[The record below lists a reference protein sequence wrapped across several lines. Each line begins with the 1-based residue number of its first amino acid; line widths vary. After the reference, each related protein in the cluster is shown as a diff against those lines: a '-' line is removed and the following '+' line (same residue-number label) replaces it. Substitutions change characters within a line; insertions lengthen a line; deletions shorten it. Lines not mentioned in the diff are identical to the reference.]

1 MLKINI
7 AGVVSGLITLYLA
20 ILGGSWWV
28 AIGGA
33 GGESF
38 HAFISPFTFDVSI
51 LGNPV
56 YVPIV
61 DWLILASRIAFL
73 LAGLEIIVAS
83 VLVHKAW
90 SKSFIRLGSLWTAIL
105 FIISIY
111 LGITLVQSIAGIS
124 IPMQGDAIL
133 TYEIP
138 VQTQTFTVEAPINTY
153 FTPSFEVAL
162 VGGICALLAR
172 IIHGRLTKAEPTKP
186 TEADINQGSQTSL

>member
-33 GGESF
+33 GGASF

-51 LGNPV
+51 MGNPV
-56 YVPIV
+56 EVPLI
-61 DWLILASRIAFL
+61 DWLILASRMAFI

-83 VLVHKAW
+83 ILVYKDW
-90 SKSFIRLGSLWTAIL
+90 SKSFIRLRILWTSII

-111 LGITLVQSIAGIS
+111 LGITLVQNITGIS
-124 IPMQGDAIL
+124 IPIQGNAIL
-133 TYEIP
+133 TYAIP
-138 VQTQTFTVEAPINTY
+138 VQTQTVTVEAPINTY
-153 FTPSFEVAL
+153 FTPTFEVAL
-162 VGGICALLAR
+162 VGGISALVAR
-172 IIHGRLTKAEPTKP
+172 IIHGKLTKAEPTEP
-186 TEADINQGSQTSL
+186 TEADINQGSNTSV

>member
-7 AGVVSGLITLYLA
+7 AGIVSGLITLYLA
-20 ILGGSWWV
+20 IVGGSWWV

-56 YVPIV
+56 DVPIV
-61 DWLILASRIAFL
+61 DWLILASRIAFI

-83 VLVHKAW
+83 VLVHKDW
-90 SKSFIRLGSLWTAIL
+90 SKSFIRLRSLWTPIL
-105 FIISIY
+105 FVISIY
-111 LGITLVQSIAGIS
+111 LGITLVQNITGMS
-124 IPMQGDAIL
+124 IPIQGDAIL

-138 VQTQTFTVEAPINTY
+138 VQTQAVTVEAPINTY
-153 FTPSFEVAL
+153 FTHTFEVAL
-162 VGGICALLAR
+162 VGGISALLAK
-172 IIHGRLTKAEPTKP
+172 ILHGRVLKAASTTLTES
-186 TEADINQGSQTSL
+186 DNNYGSNSHA